1 MIVMTI
7 FSLLVIALMS
17 CQLFGLRTYKISET
31 KLAATADGR
40 RALNQIRERIRQGKI
55 VLIGNGDASS
65 FTNVPDDSPQI
76 GNALEIY
83 PTTNRS
89 VFTRFYLNH
98 ASHNL
103 ESINNSGEFL
113 TIAKF
118 VTNQLVFQA
127 EDFRGNVLTNDENNR
142 VIRMTLE
149 FYQWEYPIATIGRG
163 GMYDYYRLQ
172 TRMTRRLIE

>member
-1 MIVMTI
+1 MMVVTI
-7 FSLLVIALMS
+7 FSLVIVALMS

-31 KLAATADGR
+31 KLAASADGR
-40 RALNQIRERIRQGKI
+40 RALNEVRERIRQGKI
-55 VLIGNGDASS
+55 VLIGNGNASS
-65 FTNVPDDSPQI
+65 FTNIPDDSPQI

-89 VFTRFYLNH
+89 VFTRFYLNFENQ
-98 ASHNL
+98 NL
-103 ESINNSGEFL
+103 ESINSSGEFL
-113 TIAKF
+113 TVARF
-118 VTNQLVFQA
+118 VTNRMVFQA
-127 EDFRGNVLTNDENNR
+127 EDFRGNILTNYENNR

-149 FYQWEYPIATIGRG
+149 FYQWEYPITTIGQG